1 MRIMAEHTVPTRLP
15 SIQRDP
21 VFEFQRPQV
30 ILEGFYRGDVSR
42 GRRSAILMTG
52 EAQGRASKGHVP
64 GRRSFGAG
72 MIRAWSVALFAFD
85 DTMRPI
91 ATELGFLFVAGGAG
105 LGSGKRAVGRATR
118 LGCAAGKEAGRQ
130 GQGDQE

>member
-1 MRIMAEHTVPTRLP
+1 MRIMAKHTVPTRLP

-21 VFEFQRPQV
+21 VFEFQPPQV
-30 ILEGFYRGDVSR
+30 ILEGFYRRDVSR
-42 GRRSAILMTG
+42 GRQCAILMTG
-52 EAQGRASKGHVP
+52 EAQVLASKGDVP
-64 GRRSFGAG
+64 GRRSFRAG
-72 MIRAWSVALFAFD
+72 MIRAWSVALFALD
-85 DTMRPI
+85 ESMRPI

-118 LGCAAGKEAGRQ
+118 SGCAAGKDAGRQ